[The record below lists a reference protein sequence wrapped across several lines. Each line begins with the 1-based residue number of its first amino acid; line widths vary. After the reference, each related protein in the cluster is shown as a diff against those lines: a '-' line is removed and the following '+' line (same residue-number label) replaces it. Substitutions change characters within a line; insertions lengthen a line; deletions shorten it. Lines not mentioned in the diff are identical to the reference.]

1 VLICRRTV
9 VPSRSQ
15 GGAGAAA
22 LVGECERLGA
32 ELAAGRRVRREVL
45 AECLSEAARRH
56 DDLGDDERYEVRY
69 ALGRLEHLLAR
80 GGMFAAADAFYRTR
94 LDLTRR
100 DYRLQFRDYRDVS
113 ALARSWA
120 FRLWRFSSRYGT
132 SALRLGWVTFNVGF
146 WFSVLYFVLDVLAV
160 QLLGQRAFASFA
172 MVSYFSYFILGFEGL
187 FPGTAALLANTF
199 WAQLALAVEN
209 GIGAI
214 LIISLVSL
222 TARRVWRGLG

>member
-1 VLICRRTV
+1 VL
-9 VPSRSQ
+9 SRSE

-22 LVGECERLGA
+22 WADKCERLA
-32 ELAAGRRVRREVL
+32 VELAAGRRVKREVL
-45 AECLSEAARRH
+45 ADFLGEAARRH

-69 ALGRLEHLLAR
+69 GLGRLEHLLAR
-80 GGMFAAADAFYRTR
+80 GGMFVEADAFYRTR
-94 LDLTRR
+94 LELTRR
-100 DYRLQFRDYRDVS
+100 DYRLRFRDYRDVS

-132 SALRLGWVTFNVGF
+132 SALRLAWVTFNVAF

-160 QLLGQRAFASFA
+160 QLLGQRAFASVA
-172 MVSYFSYFILGFEGL
+172 MVSYLSYFILGFEGL

-222 TARRVWRGLG
+222 AARRVWRGLG

>member
-1 VLICRRTV
+1 VLVCRRTV
-9 VPSRSQ
+9 VPSRNE

-22 LVGECERLGA
+22 LVGECERLA
-32 ELAAGRRVRREVL
+32 DELIAGRRVKREVL
-45 AECLSEAARRH
+45 AECLGEAARRH
-56 DDLGDDERYEVRY
+56 DGLRDDERYEVRF

-80 GGMFAAADAFYRTR
+80 GGLFAEADAFYRTR

-100 DYRLQFRDYRDVS
+100 DYRLEFRDYRDVS

-120 FRLWRFSSRYGT
+120 FRMWRFSSRYGT
-132 SALRLGWVTFNVGF
+132 SALRLGWVTFNVAF

-209 GIGAI
+209 GVGAV